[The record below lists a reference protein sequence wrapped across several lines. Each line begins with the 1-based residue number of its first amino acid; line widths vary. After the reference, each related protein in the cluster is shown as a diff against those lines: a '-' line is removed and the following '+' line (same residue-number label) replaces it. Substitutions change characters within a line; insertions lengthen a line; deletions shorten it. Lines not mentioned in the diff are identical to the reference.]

1 MKGIVFSEGL
11 TRVDNHTSKFDTIHS
26 EYKLRHLGIDC
37 KFVWL
42 IVGGIVKLI
51 RAHATNYRNIIDSNP
66 VDIGQSTCLVGKNE
80 AGKSAF
86 LKALEGLRSTDKSF
100 VDYGKVTNY
109 PRRAYADYAK
119 NHGDHEAEVMSTIWE
134 LDEADVAAITAVLGA
149 KALKSQTL
157 EIFKTY
163 EQTVA
168 TWNVPLDET
177 AVIAHLVEAHGLTT
191 EERTLLAGATSTAR
205 VATLLEETDGRSDGQ
220 QSLLETINGFREN
233 DAELKALDILNSR
246 MPRFM
251 YFSHYD
257 RMSGEVSIEKLAQN
271 KSKGIEIPHG
281 DRVFLDFLEYAG
293 TTLEDLASTN
303 QFEELNA
310 KCEAA
315 ALRIT
320 DQIFDYW
327 TQNDELKIKVVL
339 SEGKSGDPAPF
350 NSGPIARARVENGL
364 HGVTVPFSERSAGFI
379 WFFSFLVKFAQ
390 IRKTHGNVILL
401 LDEPGLTLHGTAQL
415 DLLRYFAEE
424 IAPNHQLIWSTHSPF
439 MVPPN
444 DLASV
449 RTVEDVVET
458 DTRGRKKSI
467 GTKIRSDVLT
477 TDPQTNFPVFGAMG
491 FEITQTLI
499 IGKNTLLVEGPSDI
513 LYLQVASAALKSAGR
528 AHLAARWAVCP
539 SGGIDKV
546 LPFVKLFFGN
556 KLNIAVLTD
565 FDRGQRRKLD
575 DLYRAELLEKERI
588 ILATEIAEKEEAD
601 IEDFFA
607 PQLFVDLVNATYGL
621 KGENLLTVEKLDAA
635 DAGTCRIVK
644 KAEAYFRV
652 LPADIPEFSHYE
664 PAAYLLQHPKMLS
677 GSSKAVKDTLDRFE
691 KVFERVGAF
700 AD

>member
-1 MKGIVFSEGL
+1 MKLV
-11 TRVDNHTSKFDTIHS
+11 
-26 EYKLRHLGIDC
+26 
-37 KFVWL
+37 
-42 IVGGIVKLI
+42 
-51 RAHATNYRNIIDSNP
+51 RAQATNYRNIIDSNP
-66 VDIGQSTCLVGKNE
+66 VEIGQSTCLVGKNE

-100 VDYGKVTNY
+100 VEYGKVTNY
-109 PRRAYADYAK
+109 PRRAYSDYAQI
-119 NHGDHEAEVMSTIWE
+119 HGGHEAVVMRTFWE
-134 LDEADVAAITAVLGA
+134 LDDPDVAAIEAVFGG
-149 KALKSQTL
+149 KALTSRTI
-157 EIFKTY
+157 EVYKTY
-163 EQTVA
+163 EEKTA
-168 TWNVPLDET
+168 SWNVPLDQA
-177 AVIAHLVEAHGLTT
+177 AVVAHLVDTHGLTS
-191 EERTLLAGATSTAR
+191 EERTQLAGAVNTRQA
-205 VATLLEETDGRSDGQ
+205 AKLLEEAEVRSDAQ
-220 QSLLETINGFREN
+220 QSLLEAIKEFRG
-233 DAELKALDILNSR
+233 DSAELKAIDILGGR

-257 RMSGEVSIEKLAQN
+257 RMSGEVSINKLAQD
-271 KSKGIEIPHG
+271 SAKGIEATSS

-293 TTLEDLASTN
+293 TTLEDLNATN

-320 DQIFDYW
+320 DQIFEYW

-339 SEGKSGDPAPF
+339 SEGKAGDPAPF
-350 NSGPIARARVENGL
+350 NSGPVARARVENGL

-439 MVPPN
+439 MVPPD

-449 RTVEDVVET
+449 RTVEDVVAT
-458 DTRGRKKSI
+458 DARGRKKSI

-513 LYLQVASAALKSAGR
+513 LYLQIASAALKSADR
-528 AHLAARWAVCP
+528 AHLAARWAICP

-546 LPFVKLFFGN
+546 LPFVKLFYGN

-575 DLYRAELLEKERI
+575 DLYRSELLEQERI

-601 IEDFFA
+601 IEDFFS

-621 KGENLLTVEKLDAA
+621 KDEHQLTVEKLDAA
-635 DAGTCRIVK
+635 DAGTSRIVK

-652 LPADIPEFSHYE
+652 LPADFPEFSHYD
-664 PAAYLLQHPKMLS
+664 PAAYLLQHPKLLS

-691 KVFERVGAF
+691 KVFQRVGAF
-700 AD
+700 TD

>member
-1 MKGIVFSEGL
+1 M
-11 TRVDNHTSKFDTIHS
+11 
-26 EYKLRHLGIDC
+26 
-37 KFVWL
+37 
-42 IVGGIVKLI
+42 KLI
-51 RAHATNYRNIIDSNP
+51 RAQATNYRNIIDSNP
-66 VDIGQSTCLVGKNE
+66 VEIGQSTCLVGKNE

-86 LKALEGLRSTDKSF
+86 LKALEGLRSTDKAF
-100 VDYGKVTNY
+100 TEYGKITNY
-109 PRRAYADYAK
+109 PRRAFADYAED
-119 NHGDHEAEVMSTIWE
+119 HGSGEAVVMRTSWE
-134 LDEADVAAITAVLGA
+134 LDDADVRAITAELGA
-149 KALKSQTL
+149 KALNGRTI
-157 EIFKTY
+157 EVYKTY
-163 EQTVA
+163 EQTGT
-168 TWNVPLDET
+168 TWTVPLDET
-177 AVIAHLVEAHGLTT
+177 SVVAHLVDTHGLTT
-191 EERTLLAGATSTAR
+191 EERTQLVGSSTTAR
-205 VATLLEETDGRSDGQ
+205 LAARLEAADVRSESQQALLDAIKE
-220 QSLLETINGFREN
+220 FRKN
-233 DAELKALDILNSR
+233 DASLRAIDILSAR

-257 RMSGEVSIEKLAQN
+257 RMSGEVSINKLAQDRSN
-271 KSKGIEIPHG
+271 GVEMASG

-293 TTLEDLASTN
+293 TTLEDLTATD

-320 DQIFDYW
+320 DQIFEYW

-350 NSGPIARARVENGL
+350 NSGPVARARVENGL

-390 IRKTHGNVILL
+390 IRKKHGNVILL

-415 DLLRYFAEE
+415 DLLRYFAEQ
-424 IAPNHQLIWSTHSPF
+424 IAPKHQLIWSTHSPF
-439 MVPPN
+439 MVPPD

-458 DTRGRKKSI
+458 DARGRKKSI

-499 IGKNTLLVEGPSDI
+499 IGKNTLLVEGPSDV
-513 LYLQVASAALKSAGR
+513 LYLQIASAALKAMDR
-528 AHLAARWAVCP
+528 AHLAARWALCP

-546 LPFVKLFFGN
+546 LPFVKLFYGN
-556 KLNIAVLTD
+556 KLNVAVLTD

-575 DLYRAELLEKERI
+575 DLYKSALLAKERI
-588 ILATEIAEKEEAD
+588 ILATEIAGKEEAD

-621 KGENLLTVEKLDAA
+621 KDEHALTVEKLEAA
-635 DAGTCRIVK
+635 DTNTTRTVK
-644 KAEAYFRV
+644 KAEAYFRR
-652 LPADIPEFSHYE
+652 LPPEIPEFSHYD
-664 PAAYLLQHPKMLS
+664 PAAYLLQHPKLLS
-677 GSSKAVKDTLDRFE
+677 GSSKAVKETLARFE
-691 KVFERVGAF
+691 KAF
-700 AD
+700 QRIGEFAA